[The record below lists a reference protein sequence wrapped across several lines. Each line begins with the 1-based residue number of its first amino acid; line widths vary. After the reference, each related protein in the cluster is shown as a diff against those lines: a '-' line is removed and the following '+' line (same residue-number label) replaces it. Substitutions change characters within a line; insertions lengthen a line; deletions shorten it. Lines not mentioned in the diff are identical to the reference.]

1 MLYTFKSKAAG
12 DLLMLGPS
20 ANELLRAIGKAPS
33 ATGIIQPA
41 DMPMA
46 IRAIEAAIEAA
57 IVQSE
62 GQPADVARDDTVD
75 GSQSETDEVTLRQR
89 AWPFVEMLQR
99 AHAAGETITWGV

>member
-20 ANELLRAIGKAPS
+20 ANELLRTIGKAPS

-46 IRAIEAAIEAA
+46 IRAIEAA